1 VAPKRLELLHE
12 LVPTA
17 RSIALLVNTANP
29 VAAGAETKQ
38 LQAVLN
44 ALGLHLQVVIGFL
57 GPETPDLLASRLRAF
72 RRGLNETGF
81 VEGRSVTIEY
91 RWAEGHNDRLPALAA
106 DLVRHQV
113 SVIATSGTPAAMA
126 AKQAS
131 TTIATVFAVAIDPVA
146 VGLVASLPRPGGNVT
161 GTTSLGWELGSKGV
175 ELLHELLPTTNPI
188 ALLVNPTN
196 PAVAEAETK
205 NLLTAASSLGVQ
217 LRVLHASNERDFET
231 VLAALAQGQAGALII
246 GNDLFFNSRLAQL
259 AALTVHHAL
268 PAIHQYREFAEMG
281 GLMSYGAS
289 VADAYRLAGVYA
301 GRILKGDKPSDLP
314 VVQST
319 KVELVI
325 NMKTAKTLGLTFPLP
340 LLGRADE
347 VIE

>member
-1 VAPKRLELLHE
+1 MLSPELGADMRRREFIKLIGGAAAAWP
-12 LVPTA
+12 LAA
-17 RSIALLVNTANP
+17 RGQQ
-29 VAAGAETKQ
+29 AAMP
-38 LQAVLN
+38 
-44 ALGLHLQVVIGFL
+44 VIGFL

-131 TTIATVFAVAIDPVA
+131 TTIATVFALAIDPVA

-161 GTTSLGWELGSKGV
+161 GTTSLGWELGSKGL

-196 PAVAEAETK
+196 PAIAEAETK

-259 AALTVHHAL
+259 AALTVRHAL

-289 VADAYRLAGVYA
+289 VADSYRQMGVYV